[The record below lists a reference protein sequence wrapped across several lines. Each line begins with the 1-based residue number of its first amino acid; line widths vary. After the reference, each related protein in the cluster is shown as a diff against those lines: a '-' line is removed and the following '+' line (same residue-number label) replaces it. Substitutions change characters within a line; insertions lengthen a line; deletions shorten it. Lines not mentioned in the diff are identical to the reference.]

1 MCWPLKLYNQYNL
14 GELEKQFD
22 KFKELQLTSTT
33 FTPRKLNYQNVN
45 DVNDALTGGIFG
57 VENDEFMNEVF
68 RDENDDENDDLM
80 GGISGGEN
88 DENDEYM
95 NEIMIMLSA
104 DAAQTSS
111 SSSSS
116 VNISNSSNT
125 QRESHILPLHIH
137 TAALNLMKYYKSI
150 QPSINMVID
159 KELLSQLLKDI
170 EAVRAARA
178 HRAFWRNFDESRD
191 ELTMLEPEEEVW
203 HSENFKIKKRA
214 DLVVEEAEKVVKDA
228 AKAAREQA
236 REQAKAAEKVVKEA
250 EKHARNQFEQCQ
262 DEQADV
268 WDFSRVQDFLKF
280 IAEDIGFDFDL
291 FTEEFTDKL
300 VSWSE
305 QYDLEIGQKP
315 SSIDLTC
322 ITHSYNTSN
331 KVPATRSSRYSLYL
345 DKRRDYKKCVRPT
358 ASKVLLQQ
366 VSPPNIPVHVG
377 TALKDKLLHQW
388 TNCIFDTYDKMHTTG
403 TLSCP
408 FPTSYINK

>member
-1 MCWPLKLYNQYNL
+1 PRNVSNL
-14 GELEKQFD
+14 LNVGVSKTFDNQFD

-125 QRESHILPLHIH
+125 QRDSHIH

-214 DLVVEEAEKVVKDA
+214 D
-228 AKAAREQA
+228 
-236 REQAKAAEKVVKEA
+236 
-250 EKHARNQFEQCQ
+250 
-262 DEQADV
+262 
-268 WDFSRVQDFLKF
+268 
-280 IAEDIGFDFDL
+280 
-291 FTEEFTDKL
+291 
-300 VSWSE
+300 
-305 QYDLEIGQKP
+305 
-315 SSIDLTC
+315 
-322 ITHSYNTSN
+322 
-331 KVPATRSSRYSLYL
+331 
-345 DKRRDYKKCVRPT
+345 
-358 ASKVLLQQ
+358 
-366 VSPPNIPVHVG
+366 
-377 TALKDKLLHQW
+377 
-388 TNCIFDTYDKMHTTG
+388 
-403 TLSCP
+403 
-408 FPTSYINK
+408 